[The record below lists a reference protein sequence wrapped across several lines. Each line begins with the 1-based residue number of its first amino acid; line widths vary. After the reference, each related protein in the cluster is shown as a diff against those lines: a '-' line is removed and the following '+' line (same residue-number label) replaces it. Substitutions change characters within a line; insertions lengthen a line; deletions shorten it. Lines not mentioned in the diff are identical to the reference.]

1 MVRKVAKASLSAL
14 ESPEA
19 ELSISLVSDKKIT
32 ELNQQY
38 RNRPRPTDV
47 LSFSMRE
54 GAFSD
59 INPQLLGDVVISVET
74 AKRQAESKGLSLEE
88 EICVLLI
95 HGILHLFGY
104 DHEKSDLKAQAMQ
117 KKERDLLLLME
128 KKSIIPSR

>member
-32 ELNQQY
+32 EFNQRY
-38 RNRPRPTDV
+38 LHRHRPTDV

-104 DHEKSDLKAQAMQ
+104 DHERSDIKAPVMQ